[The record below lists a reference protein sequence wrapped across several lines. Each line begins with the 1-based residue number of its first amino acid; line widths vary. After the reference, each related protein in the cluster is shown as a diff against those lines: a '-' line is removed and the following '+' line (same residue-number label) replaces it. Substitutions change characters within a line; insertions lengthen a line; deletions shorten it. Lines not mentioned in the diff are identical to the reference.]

1 MATISQ
7 LLHHRQLVPVCPA
20 AQTATR
26 PALHPPS
33 QTTARHARTPLVA
46 VLASDT
52 ASREAATESSS
63 TVEAHA
69 AATATIRPPAVP
81 PMRKNTELAAPA
93 EMESWS
99 ADDDPILNRR
109 EGGCEEEKHTSRSF
123 VAAIYLFAHLIPRQ
137 AGFLGVR
144 HTKPNPRL
152 RGHDIYVVATRFR
165 CIRQFLHVLCSGD
178 VERKGEGADTA
189 EGSMEGLKR
198 HGARGRAWSCLR
210 SYGPM
215 LWASH

>member
-20 AQTATR
+20 AQTAIR
-26 PALHPPS
+26 PALHLPS
-33 QTTARHARTPLVA
+33 QITAHHVRTPLVA
-46 VLASDT
+46 VHASDT

-63 TVEAHA
+63 TVEDHA
-69 AATATIRPPAVP
+69 AAIVTIRPPAVP
-81 PMRKNTELAAPA
+81 PMPKNTELAAPA

-109 EGGCEEEKHTSRSF
+109 EGGSEEEKHTSRSF

-152 RGHDIYVVATRFR
+152 RGHDVYLVAARFR
-165 CIRQFLHVLCSGD
+165 CI
-178 VERKGEGADTA
+178 
-189 EGSMEGLKR
+189 
-198 HGARGRAWSCLR
+198 
-210 SYGPM
+210 
-215 LWASH
+215 

>member
-26 PALHPPS
+26 PALHRPS
-33 QTTARHARTPLVA
+33 QTTAHHARTLVH
-46 VLASDT
+46 ASDT
-52 ASREAATESSS
+52 ASREAVTESSS

-81 PMRKNTELAAPA
+81 PTRKNTELAAPA

-99 ADDDPILNRR
+99 VDDDPILNGR
-109 EGGCEEEKHTSRSF
+109 EGGSEEEKHTSRSF

-152 RGHDIYVVATRFR
+152 RGHDIYVVAARFR
-165 CIRQFLHVLCSGD
+165 CI
-178 VERKGEGADTA
+178 
-189 EGSMEGLKR
+189 
-198 HGARGRAWSCLR
+198 
-210 SYGPM
+210 
-215 LWASH
+215 